1 MFSHAFPASPAEL
14 AGLRDQLRGWLEDNG
29 VPEDVERGVVLAVS
43 EAAANAV
50 EHGYDCN
57 GAGLVTVLAQRMDG
71 RLEISVRDEG
81 AWQEPSSNTDRGR
94 GLDIIRAIV
103 EELSIGHED
112 GATVLRM
119 RTATKGSSPA

>member
-1 MFSHAFPASPAEL
+1 MFSHAFPASPTEL
-14 AGLRDQLRGWLEDNG
+14 AGLREQLRGWLEDND

-50 EHGYDCN
+50 EHGYGCD
-57 GAGLVTVLAQRMDG
+57 GTGLVTVVAHRVDG
-71 RLEISVRDEG
+71 HLEISVRDEG
-81 AWQEPSSNTDRGR
+81 VWQEASSDTDRGR

-103 EELSIGHED
+103 QELSIRHEE

-119 RTATKGSSPA
+119 RTAANGSAPA